1 MRYILNNFYILRH
14 DVKRSFIL
22 SHGEHVSAPEHIAV
36 NLNWRSMIHP
46 AYAMMLT
53 FFSKPITIDDACKK
67 ISTFFS
73 VEEDVIK
80 SFIRQLIETK
90 IPMHTTYGGMTS
102 GFPVNIL
109 IEERQE
115 SFPRVSYTTEQFVFR
130 ELDYT
135 SSRMFKSPI
144 SIVFMPNNNCYTNC
158 TYCYADTKTKN
169 CLMSFAEI
177 ESFVKDASKA
187 GVRDILIT
195 GGDLFMYPNWEEL
208 LTLLKN
214 EGYMP
219 DLVSTKK
226 PLSVEEINKFSKL
239 SIRLQVSLDSVI
251 DMTVVKI
258 LGVAPSY
265 AGKMK
270 STLLKIDKAE
280 IRYQV
285 ATVLTN
291 LNDST
296 EELDALFYFL
306 KQLNNIERWE
316 IRVAFKSLYSRGD
329 FNTIKCSR
337 ESILSVEKWITNHKE
352 QFPCEILWS
361 PDDDE
366 KYKKTKGGSQ
376 DFEGSICS
384 ANMTNMVV
392 LPDGCVTICEQLYW
406 NPDFIIGNVKN
417 STIEEIWNSPK
428 AISIWKRERNTI
440 RKESPCAK
448 CKIFDKCFK
457 ASNRCYANIMKA
469 YGLEN
474 YDYPDPRCFW
484 APEFYTDISHGRKEY
499 NDEKE

>member
-14 DVKRSFIL
+14 DVKRSFIM
-22 SHGEHVSAPEHIAV
+22 SHGEQVCAPEHIAV
-36 NLNWRSMIHP
+36 NLNWRSMVHP
-46 AYAMMLT
+46 AYAMMLA
-53 FFSKPITIDDACKK
+53 FFSEPIAIDNACKR
-67 ISTFFS
+67 ISAFFS
-73 VEEDVIK
+73 VKEDVIEG
-80 SFIRQLIETK
+80 FIRQLIETET
-90 IPMHTTYGGMTS
+90 PMHTTLGGMTS

-115 SFPRVSYTTEQFVFR
+115 SFPRVSYTTEQFLFR

-135 SSRMFKSPI
+135 TSRMFKSPI
-144 SIVFMPNNNCYTNC
+144 SIVFLPNNNCYTNC
-158 TYCYADTKTKN
+158 AYCYADTKTKN
-169 CLMSFAEI
+169 SPMSFTEI
-177 ESFVKDASKA
+177 ESFIKDANKSS
-187 GVRDILIT
+187 VRDILIT
-195 GGDLFMYPNWEEL
+195 GGDLFMYSNWERL
-208 LTLLKN
+208 LKLLKN

-219 DLVSTKK
+219 DLISTKK
-226 PLSVEEINKFSKL
+226 PLSVDEIYKFGKL
-239 SIRLQVSLDSVI
+239 GVRLQVSLDSVI
-251 DMTVVKI
+251 GITAGKI

-265 AGKMK
+265 SEKMK
-270 STLLKIDKAE
+270 NTLLRIDKSE

-296 EELDALFYFL
+296 EELNTLFNFL

-316 IRVAFKSLYSRGD
+316 IRIAFKSLYSRGD
-329 FNTIKCSR
+329 FNMIKCSR
-337 ESILSVEKWITNHKE
+337 ERILSVERWITKHKE

-376 DFEGSICS
+376 NFEGSICS

-406 NPDFIIGNVKN
+406 NPNFIIGNVKEN
-417 STIEEIWNSPK
+417 TIEEIWNSPK
-428 AISIWKRERNTI
+428 AVSIWKKKQNTI
-440 RKESPCAK
+440 REGSPCAK
-448 CKIFDKCFK
+448 CKIFDKCFE

-469 YGLEN
+469 YGLGN

-484 APEFYTDISHGRKEY
+484 APEFNTDITHGRKV
-499 NDEKE
+499 